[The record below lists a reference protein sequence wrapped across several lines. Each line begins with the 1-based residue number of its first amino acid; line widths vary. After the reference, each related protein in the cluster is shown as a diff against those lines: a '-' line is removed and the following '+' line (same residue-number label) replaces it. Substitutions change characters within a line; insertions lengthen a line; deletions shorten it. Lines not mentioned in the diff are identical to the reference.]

1 MDMEINQFELRF
13 SVTPRRLSIV
23 DHEAEF
29 TLDQYSMTIGFDK
42 SLKSKRSYGKTKLKY
57 SNFKVYYATVL
68 ALHCASL
75 NYNGNYVYNIM

>member
-1 MDMEINQFELRF
+1 MEINQFELRF

-42 SLKSKRSYGKTKLKY
+42 RIIEKQAVIWK
-57 SNFKVYYATVL
+57 N
-68 ALHCASL
+68 
-75 NYNGNYVYNIM
+75 